1 MLTNYTILNAK
12 NLLQMQRTEKKMADF
27 LTVLERTAL
36 FDGLDGGEI
45 DALCRSLGCRRAYYE
60 RGSVILKRGARV
72 RSAGIVLSGTVQAER
87 NGADGSLRIVAR
99 HGTGALFGDV
109 LNVSHARRSP
119 VDIVAAEDAAVL
131 FVPLDALMSGEGAAL
146 TRVRLNLLS
155 ELSEKYWAQSE
166 RLALLR
172 LPTLRAKLSRLLLSA
187 REEQGGD
194 RVRLSGTRETLAAE
208 LGVNRS
214 ALSRELGNMRR
225 DGLLSVNRAAITLL
239 DVAALQK
246 NAGE

>member
-1 MLTNYTILNAK
+1 
-12 NLLQMQRTEKKMADF
+12 MADF
-27 LTVLERTAL
+27 LAVLERTAL

-87 NGADGSLRIVAR
+87 NGADGSL
-99 HGTGALFGDV
+99 
-109 LNVSHARRSP
+109 
-119 VDIVAAEDAAVL
+119 VAAEDAAVL

-172 LPTLRAKLSRLLLSA
+172 LPTLRAKLSRLLLNV